1 MPAAQVETALN
12 YTLWIC
18 TTIRLWLKSTYGMD
32 SCTYRDKDTSSSS
45 SDGDKIEET
54 SPAPSNL
61 ASQPRLSLA
70 QTCRLI
76 CEASFNPI
84 FVCSEEKLWGCN
96 SRLLDLLGYSS
107 EKAFLQFTTAQ
118 ILERHF
124 YPRNVVENGITKP
137 AGIKDV
143 CQVYA
148 GPPSSNQQLLS
159 VRAKPWELEV
169 AQLLYTISVCESV
182 SQPKP
187 ENGSLQIN
195 APQPPANDS
204 QKQSVFFL
212 SEVPAQRLQPLQKEP
227 PALPSSELL
236 YREISIILDSL
247 PCLIWYLGSMGEL
260 TYMNK
265 LYREVLGAEHIQE
278 SFLNFIHPED
288 KAKMMSRWS
297 SCLENQTSF
306 SMEVRLRYH
315 PDKPLPP
322 GRDREYR
329 WFSLSIV
336 SLAHFGKTS
345 LASWVCSAININ
357 DLKVAQAE
365 RLRYAASEKA
375 AIDASRLKS
384 DFLAMMSH
392 EIRTPLFG
400 VVGNTCLI
408 KETALD
414 KEQMELVDSIELS
427 GKLLMTVIQ
436 DVLDFS
442 RIESGRM
449 TIQRNTFKLELL
461 AKHIGKMLKME
472 ASKKGLELKATY
484 SDFSGNLLG
493 DSGRLLQ
500 VLTNLI
506 SNSIKFTPRG
516 SVHLSANLH
525 IEPKSEGIL
534 HQATLSVQV
543 VDTGIG
549 ISEESIP
556 SLFTPWTQADVAQRR
571 TYGGSGLGLSICK
584 SLISLMG
591 GKIGLESKLGKGTTV
606 WFWVPLEVESETPS
620 TLDLP
625 IVTIIFSQQAKKI
638 NPPSPLLHKVKRK
651 VEAPSTATTLSP
663 PKRYR
668 ILVAEDN
675 PVNQAILARFLDKMG
690 DIEYVMISDGQIALD
705 SYLAH
710 GSGYYDII
718 LLDQSLPGMNGDEVC
733 RRIRSCD
740 GDQILISVSAN
751 ALLADQ
757 VRFLELGMND
767 SLSKPVTYD
776 RFQQVLSLWLTRGY
790 AFRKSLP

>member
-1 MPAAQVETALN
+1 MSGHGMESCAYQGDPSPGSDVEDMAQSGCATQ
-12 YTLWIC
+12 
-18 TTIRLWLKSTYGMD
+18 
-32 SCTYRDKDTSSSS
+32 
-45 SDGDKIEET
+45 
-54 SPAPSNL
+54 SNL
-61 ASQPRLSLA
+61 PSQPKLSLT
-70 QTCRLI
+70 QTCKLV
-76 CEASFNPI
+76 CEASFNPVL
-84 FVCSEEKLWGCN
+84 VCSEEKLWGCS
-96 SRLLDLLGYSS
+96 SRLLEMLGYSS
-107 EKAFLQFTTAQ
+107 EKAFLQFTTPQ

-124 YPRNVVENGITKP
+124 YPRSVFENGIARP
-137 AGIKDV
+137 ARVKDV
-143 CQVYA
+143 CRVYA
-148 GPPSSNQQLLS
+148 GPPGSSQKLA
-159 VRAKPWELEV
+159 VRAKPWELEDGH
-169 AQLLYTISVCESV
+169 LLYTISICETV
-182 SQPKP
+182 PQFKP
-187 ENGSLQIN
+187 EGDPLQEN
-195 APQPPANDS
+195 APLPPGNSSQRQPVS
-204 QKQSVFFL
+204 FL
-212 SEVPAQRLQPLQKEP
+212 SEIPAQRSQPLQLEP
-227 PALPSSELL
+227 PTLPASELL
-236 YREISIILDSL
+236 YREILLISDSL
-247 PCLIWYLGSMGEL
+247 PFLIWYLGPSGEL
-260 TYMNK
+260 TYMNR
-265 LYREVLGAEHIQE
+265 LYKERPSAGNPSRCDDHV
-278 SFLNFIHPED
+278 
-288 KAKMMSRWS
+288 KMMSRWN
-297 SCLENQTSF
+297 SCMENQTSF

-315 PDKPLPP
+315 PGKPLPP

-329 WFSLSIV
+329 WFSLSVV

-345 LASWVCSAININ
+345 LATWVCSAIDIN
-357 DLKVAQAE
+357 DLKVAQEE
-365 RLRYAASEKA
+365 RARYEASEKA
-375 AIDASRLKS
+375 AVDASRLKS

-400 VVGNTCLI
+400 VVGNTCLV

-449 TIQRNTFKLELL
+449 MIQRNPFKLELL
-461 AKHIGKMLKME
+461 ATHIGKMLKME

-500 VLTNLI
+500 VLTNLT
-506 SNSIKFTPRG
+506 SNAIKFTQRG

-525 IEPKSEGIL
+525 VEPNSEGML
-534 HQATLSVQV
+534 HHATLAVQV

-556 SLFTPWTQADVAQRR
+556 TLFTPWTQADVTRRR

-584 SLISLMG
+584 SLISLMN

-606 WFWVPLEVESETPS
+606 WFSVPLEVEPAAPS
-620 TLDLP
+620 ALDLP
-625 IVTIIFSQQAKKI
+625 TVTIIFSQQTKQT
-638 NPPSPLLHKVKRK
+638 NPPSPLLRKAKRRA
-651 VEAPSTATTLSP
+651 ETPLTATAPPLT

-668 ILVAEDN
+668 VLVAEDN

-690 DIEYVMISDGQIALD
+690 DIEYVMISDGQVALD
-705 SYLAH
+705 AYLAR
-710 GSGYYDII
+710 GAGYYDII

-776 RFQQVLSLWLTRGY
+776 RFRQVLSLWLARGY
-790 AFRKSLP
+790 AFRKPLP